1 MLGELAPSTRRMRG
15 LAAAGQASDLAAPAL
30 RGCGS
35 FQRGWGI
42 APRSDPSR
50 TLVALPF
57 FKVDAVDNSRGQRL
71 TRQQLPEG
79 RCGPNPR
86 RLSAVWEARQCN
98 GRRFVPLRG
107 KEAGEAA
114 RRRDDA
120 SLRRKL
126 IDAG

>member
-71 TRQQLPEG
+71 TANSSRRGGADQIQG
-79 RCGPNPR
+79 ASARCG
-86 RLSAVWEARQCN
+86 RLDRAMGADACPA
-98 GRRFVPLRG
+98 GRASG
-107 KEAGEAA
+107 
-114 RRRDDA
+114 RD
-120 SLRRKL
+120 
-126 IDAG
+126 GPTT